1 MFRKMSVLLTL
12 LTIGLT
18 GFSAFAAESQNPLLG
33 RWMLIT
39 PGGGAGW
46 LNVHTDQGFLDA
58 EILWI
63 GGSVVPVD
71 SVIIMEHNG
80 QQNLVVGRL
89 SRREYRDD
97 QRKVIRTHVQQNT
110 IFCRLAEGDNDT
122 LICNLLTVEPVKGQL
137 FSRINSQEFS
147 GKRAPEI
154 PPKPD
159 LSQVKFGEPIV
170 LFDGNNMDKWE
181 LVDPDSVNGWA
192 VWDGFLVNNPVQ
204 TPGKHI
210 NYGNLRTKEEF
221 EDFNLTL
228 EVNVPKNGNSGVYL
242 RGIYEVT
249 GGGHLWQRAGQ
260 PQHGW
265 NLQPDYSQQSCRE
278 AGWRVAETGYNSG

>member
-1 MFRKMSVLLTL
+1 
-12 LTIGLT
+12 
-18 GFSAFAAESQNPLLG
+18 
-33 RWMLIT
+33 
-39 PGGGAGW
+39 
-46 LNVHTDQGFLDA
+46 
-58 EILWI
+58 
-63 GGSVVPVD
+63 
-71 SVIIMEHNG
+71 
-80 QQNLVVGRL
+80 
-89 SRREYRDD
+89 
-97 QRKVIRTHVQQNT
+97 
-110 IFCRLAEGDNDT
+110 
-122 LICNLLTVEPVKGQL
+122 
-137 FSRINSQEFS
+137 
-147 GKRAPEI
+147 EI

-242 RGIYEVT
+242 RGIYEV
-249 GGGHLWQRAGQ
+249 Q
-260 PQHGW
+260 
-265 NLQPDYSQQSCRE
+265 
-278 AGWRVAETGYNSG
+278 VADTYG